1 MALNLSLISD
11 QIKRYGEKL
20 YVEVANLGTL
30 TPSEYTLMPDGRSID
45 LGHGLF
51 ASIRQ
56 SVLDEGFDADRV
68 FTVGE
73 FEAQRDAEGVRDD
86 GTTWSVA
93 KGKRTLM
100 AY

>member
-20 YVEVANLGTL
+20 YIEVANLGTL

-45 LGHGLF
+45 CGHGLF

>member
-20 YVEVANLGTL
+20 YVEIANAGTL

-45 LGHGLF
+45 CGHGLF
-51 ASIRQ
+51 ATIRQ
-56 SVLDEGFDADRV
+56 STIDAGFDADYI

-73 FEAQRDAEGVRDD
+73 FEAQRDAEGTRPD
-86 GTTWSVA
+86 GTIWTVA
-93 KGKRTLM
+93 KGKRILM